1 MEYKTNDN
9 ELIYMIRENDEAYF
23 KTLAYKYKPIIY
35 SIIKDYYSSFIK
47 LGLDLDDLIQE
58 CNIALYS
65 ACKSFNTLR
74 NVKFYTYAS
83 ICIRNH
89 MKVCYRNMST
99 KKYMLLNNA
108 LSIDDVDYNEN
119 FYDFNVDEFENDFVK
134 LKNLF
139 DDKCSSVFELRYNG
153 FSYKEISTLLDIPIS
168 TVDGRMC
175 KIRTILR
182 K

>member
-1 MEYKTNDN
+1 
-9 ELIYMIRENDEAYF
+9 
-23 KTLAYKYKPIIY
+23 
-35 SIIKDYYSSFIK
+35 
-47 LGLDLDDLIQE
+47 
-58 CNIALYS
+58 
-65 ACKSFNTLR
+65 
-74 NVKFYTYAS
+74 
-83 ICIRNH
+83 